1 MHSKLRSL
9 RWIVPSALA
18 ALVLAGPAAA
28 VPISMDPGEVTI
40 STVLGLGNDFTL
52 ALDSGD
58 TSDNRLAFSIA
69 GGGGSGALGIQPSI
83 GLAALVFD
91 GVSVLSAGEI
101 GDPNNLINGIST
113 PDVGALAALLID
125 IFSPSDGSFYVE
137 TSATPT
143 TATIY
148 SLSIGDLG
156 DITDVGDIFDKI
168 VDSTTVSFSAAGPHA
183 PEPTAAL
190 VFGLGFL
197 FVQASCRRR

>member
-1 MHSKLRSL
+1 
-9 RWIVPSALA
+9 
-18 ALVLAGPAAA
+18 
-28 VPISMDPGEVTI
+28 MDPGEVEI

-58 TSDNRLAFSIA
+58 TSDNRLEFSIA
-69 GGGGSGALGIQPSI
+69 GGGGWSTLGVAPSI

-101 GDPNNLINGIST
+101 GDPSNLLNGISI
-113 PDVGALAALLID
+113 PDLGAVAALLID
-125 IFSPSDGSFYVE
+125 VFSPSSASFFVE
-137 TSATPT
+137 TGATPT

-148 SLSIGDLG
+148 SLSLADVAE
-156 DITDVGDIFDKI
+156 ITSLGDIFDNI
-168 VDSTTVSFSAAGPHA
+168 VDFETVSFSSPGPHA

-197 FVQASCRRR
+197 FVRASCRTR